1 MTKNPHWVKIP
12 YRGMSKERKLLVNRL
27 RRIEGQIRGLQRLLQ
42 EEKPCEEILVQLAA
56 ARSAL
61 DEVGKRVIA
70 SGMKDC
76 LQNHQDD
83 CEKAIKAAIDL
94 FVKYSQYIK

>member
-1 MTKNPHWVKIP
+1 
-12 YRGMSKERKLLVNRL
+12 
-27 RRIEGQIRGLQRLLQ
+27 
-42 EEKPCEEILVQLAA
+42 VQLAA

-94 FVKYSQYIK
+94 FIKYSQYIK

>member
-1 MTKNPHWVKIP
+1 
-12 YRGMSKERKLLVNRL
+12 MSEEKKLLVNRL
-27 RRIEGQIRGLQRLLQ
+27 RRIEGQIRGLQRLLEEGKSCQ
-42 EEKPCEEILVQLAA
+42 EVLVQLAA

-76 LQNHQDD
+76 LENYRDD
-83 CEKAIKAAIDL
+83 CEKAVKAAIDL
-94 FVKYSQYIK
+94 FIKYSQYIK